1 MLDEEG
7 ENGVGKT
14 FLMFGVWRMVNWTLY
29 SLKWWKLF
37 YVEEKNKKHI
47 YLSLLFWKNRNFIPL
62 FWNTIYNN
70 TSVILSSPTWV
81 GLVGKKL
88 TYITLER
95 EFNSHRQR

>member
-47 YLSLLFWKNRNFIPL
+47 YLSLLFWKNRNFTPYFEIQYIIIQVL
-62 FWNTIYNN
+62 F
-70 TSVILSSPTWV
+70 SLHQR
-81 GLVGKKL
+81 GLV
-88 TYITLER
+88 
-95 EFNSHRQR
+95 